1 MGQPGEPRDKCT
13 TDFFFFFYKGAK
25 NAHFG
30 KGVFFFFPVKDVLE
44 EVHIH
49 VHQKEVHSV
58 HTHIKMAPRLTC
70 VAPNNFANKRKHS

>member
-13 TDFFFFFYKGAK
+13 TDFFFYKGAK

-30 KGVFFFFPVKDVLE
+30 KGGFFFFSVKDVLE